1 MVVGSSGKMLDMPA
15 RKMIGKEG
23 QTGLGERPERVG
35 PPTKQGQ
42 VWRESEKDFFST
54 GARDS
59 PILFSMKCF
68 LRASI
73 FALLGLLSLPVF
85 GEQFRTW
92 TSTDGKKLSAS
103 LIHADSKN
111 VIFKM
116 KGGREAKVPLTRLV
130 EADQKLIAAKLKAG
144 KAFEIEAIPEA
155 TQAPRELDVSGG
167 PRVFTTP
174 HFQFET
180 DQDVLRGFIA
190 EAARVYEGTYYALNG
205 LPLGLKFSPPEGK
218 SHFKGR
224 FMSDSAFDQIANSK
238 MPSLPG
244 QRVVGLY
251 LGKEQELLVPY
262 SSLGAVRRGDRLS
275 LRKSSDTTTLIHE
288 IVHQVMHEWL
298 PVIPTWF
305 SEGMAEYI
313 SAIPY
318 QNGRF
323 DFSKAESGLLHR
335 LEKDYGIKG
344 QVSSVIRPSSYFEKY
359 LSPSKGEE
367 EKPIEKPDKNLN
379 SFTANPNTRQAGPD
393 GWTGNVKEYRDAML
407 TVYFFMHLYD
417 QRNAGAPVGAYL
429 RMVDSSMEDTE
440 KVKEILKS
448 FEKEVEVYNAGI
460 DQFNAALTKYRAE
473 VAAYNER
480 VTKYNEQGEAGVPEK
495 DRIKV
500 GEIPVEPPPP
510 GKLDVPPEIEAAR
523 FGGVID
529 LPAMV
534 KHASLPGLLQGRKLE
549 ELDQAMK
556 AAFADIGL
564 QIQYK

>member
-1 MVVGSSGKMLDMPA
+1 MK
-15 RKMIGKEG
+15 
-23 QTGLGERPERVG
+23 
-35 PPTKQGQ
+35 
-42 VWRESEKDFFST
+42 FF
-54 GARDS
+54 
-59 PILFSMKCF
+59 LQ
-68 LRASI
+68 ASI
-73 FALLGLLSLPVF
+73 LSLLGLLSQPAF

-92 TSTDGKKLSAS
+92 TSTDGKKLSAC
-103 LIHADSKN
+103 LIHADSTN
-111 VIFKM
+111 AIFKM

-144 KAFEIEAIPEA
+144 KAFEIEAMPGA

-205 LPLGLKFSPPEGK
+205 LPLGLKFSPAEGQA
-218 SHFKGR
+218 HFQGR
-224 FMSDSAFDQIANSK
+224 FMNDSVFDQIANSK
-238 MPSLPG
+238 MQSLPG
-244 QRVVGLY
+244 QKVVGLY
-251 LGKEQELLVPY
+251 LTKEKQLLVPY

-288 IVHQVMHEWL
+288 IVHQIMHEWL

-313 SAIPY
+313 SAVPY

-335 LEKDYGIKG
+335 LEKDYGAKG
-344 QVSSVIRPSSYFEKY
+344 QVTSVIPPSSYFEKY
-359 LSPSKGEE
+359 LSPPQRKNPKPVEDPNGET
-367 EKPIEKPDKNLN
+367 KSLPA
-379 SFTANPNTRQAGPD
+379 SSAGRQAGPD
-393 GWTGNVKEYRDAML
+393 GWTGSVKEYRDAML

-429 RMVDSSMEDTE
+429 RMVDSSMDDTE
-440 KVKEILKS
+440 KVRDLLKT
-448 FEKEVEVYNAGI
+448 FQKEVEVYNAGV
-460 DQFNAALTKYRAE
+460 DRFNAALTKYRVE
-473 VAAYNER
+473 VAAYNDR

-500 GEIPVEPPPP
+500 GEVPEEPPAPE
-510 GKLDVPPEIEAAR
+510 KLDVPPEIEAAR

-529 LPAMV
+529 LAAMV
-534 KHASLPGLLQGRKLE
+534 KHTSLPGLLQGRELA

-556 AAFADIGL
+556 AAYADIGL
-564 QIQYK
+564 QIQYE